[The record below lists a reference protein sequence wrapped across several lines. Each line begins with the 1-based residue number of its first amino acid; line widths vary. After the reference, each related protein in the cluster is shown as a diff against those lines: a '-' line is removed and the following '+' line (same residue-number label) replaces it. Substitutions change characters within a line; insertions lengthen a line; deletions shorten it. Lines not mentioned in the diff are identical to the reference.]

1 MSIRVDGGVVR
12 LTDTDFQDL
21 VRGEAAPSLADALS
35 VPGVPEALDAVR
47 SPLAVLNVAVA
58 GRSRLLSHQ
67 AWVTPDAVAL
77 LLDVREGE
85 RQLMAL
91 PPALLASGLARLLRL
106 GPRRVAE
113 RAPARADGAV
123 LAARA
128 DSAVLADLFSA
139 TEVLR
144 RSAFETLDVDLAWN
158 LGLSWPGGDRWLSG
172 LDGKDGLWL
181 VAGDEAAPRLEPSTA
196 TDVWRRLTTL
206 LVGVD
211 APLAAETESVEHALG
226 GSRRDLPA

>member
-1 MSIRVDGGVVR
+1 MSIRVDGRVVR

-35 VPGVPEALDAVR
+35 VPGVPEALEAVR
-47 SPLAVLNVAVA
+47 SPLAVLNIAVA
-58 GRSRLLSHQ
+58 GRSHLLSHQ

-113 RAPARADGAV
+113 RAPGEADG
-123 LAARA
+123 
-128 DSAVLADLFSA
+128 AVLADLFSA
-139 TEVLR
+139 TEILR

-158 LGLSWPGGDRWLSG
+158 LGLSWPGGDRWMSG
-172 LDGKDGLWL
+172 LDGRDGLWL

-211 APLAAETESVEHALG
+211 APQLAG
-226 GSRRDLPA
+226 